1 VELRGEEQPGA
12 YASGTTLP
20 SGQVTLHHLTSGD
33 YTLRVTREGY
43 DEAEQR
49 LSLSGGSG
57 QMVRWVT
64 LAAR

>member
-1 VELRGEEQPGA
+1 VELHGEDQRGA
-12 YASGTTLP
+12 YASGTTQP

-43 DEAEQR
+43 DGAEQQ
-49 LSLSGGSG
+49 LSLAGGSG